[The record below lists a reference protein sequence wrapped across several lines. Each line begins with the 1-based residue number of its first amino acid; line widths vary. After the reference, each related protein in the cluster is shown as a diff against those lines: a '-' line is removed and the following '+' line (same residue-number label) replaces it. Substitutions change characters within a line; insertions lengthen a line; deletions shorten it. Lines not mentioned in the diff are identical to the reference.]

1 MWKKELLLERAWT
14 PGCYNSHQ
22 SWLPTGHK
30 GQNVPQQR
38 PARCSPNPFSLLP
51 EQAPYITFPSPFE
64 LRKPRDGVRPEE
76 NQQECSPLLILFSH
90 LLDGWKWHEGA
101 LWGSRE
107 WWTLDGE
114 RRTRVSEWLCA
125 ASPSP
130 ASTRLK
136 WAMPLSVAPL
146 RQPTLT
152 SWLALLSPLEL
163 LFFSHLTHFIY
174 SQYLPGLRRRLNV

>member
-1 MWKKELLLERAWT
+1 MDSR
-14 PGCYNSHQ
+14 
-22 SWLPTGHK
+22 LPQFPPVLTAYW
-30 GQNVPQQR
+30 PQR
-38 PARCSPNPFSLLP
+38 PKRPTAKTSKVLTKPIFSSSWTGT
-51 EQAPYITFPSPFE
+51 PYITFPSPFE

-101 LWGSRE
+101 LWGSGE

-136 WAMPLSVAPL
+136 WAMPLRVAPL

-163 LFFSHLTHFIY
+163 LFFSHLTHFTY
-174 SQYLPGLRRRLNV
+174 S